1 MNQKEV
7 ELIKQQIRNLEEL
20 IRQANPGNSDISRW
34 KQEIANLR
42 SRLTF

>member
-20 IRQANPGNSDISRW
+20 IRQNAGSSEIPKW